1 MIVPFDSV
9 TISRAAAAE
18 MFTAVQTFCGACRDL
33 RELRQDYRYKMPTSQ
48 KSLYLSRREIDKNE
62 AALKLVEL
70 VLEYII
76 KPNNF
81 D

>member
-1 MIVPFDSV
+1 MVVPFDSI
-9 TISRAAAAE
+9 TISRADAAE

-33 RELRQDYRYKMPTSQ
+33 RELRQDYRYQLPTTQ
-48 KSLYLSRREIDKNE
+48 ESLYLSQREIDKNQ

-70 VLEYII
+70 VLEHII

>member
-1 MIVPFDSV
+1 MVVPFDSV
-9 TISRAAAAE
+9 TISRAVAAE
-18 MFTAVQTFCGACRDL
+18 MFAAVQTFCGACRDL
-33 RELRQDYRYKMPTSQ
+33 RELRQDYRYQLPTSQ
-48 KSLYLSRREIDKNE
+48 ESLYLCRREVDKNQ

-70 VLEYII
+70 VLENII

>member
-1 MIVPFDSV
+1 MIVPFNGV
-9 TISRAAAAE
+9 ITISRDVAAE

-33 RELRQDYRYKMPTSQ
+33 RELRQDYRYQLPTSQ
-48 KSLYLSRREIDKNE
+48 ESLYLCQREIDKNQ

-70 VLEYII
+70 VSKHVI
-76 KPNNF
+76 NQNF

>member
-1 MIVPFDSV
+1 MVVPFDSV

-33 RELRQDYRYKMPTSQ
+33 RELRQDYRYQLPTTQ
-48 KSLYLSRREIDKNE
+48 ESLYLCQREIDRNQ

-70 VLEYII
+70 VLEHII

>member
-9 TISRAAAAE
+9 TISRAAGAE
-18 MFTAVQTFCGACRDL
+18 MFAAVQTFCGACRDL
-33 RELRQDYRYKMPTSQ
+33 RELRQNYRYQLPTAQ
-48 KSLYLSRREIDKNE
+48 ESLYLCQREIDKNQ

>member
-1 MIVPFDSV
+1 MVVPFDSV
-9 TISRAAAAE
+9 TISRAAAVE
-18 MFTAVQTFCGACRDL
+18 MFAAVQTFCGACRDL
-33 RELRQDYRYKMPTSQ
+33 RELRQDYRYQLPLSQ
-48 KSLYLSRREIDKNE
+48 ESLYLCQREIDKNQ

-70 VLEYII
+70 VLEHII

>member
-1 MIVPFDSV
+1 MVVPFDSV

-18 MFTAVQTFCGACRDL
+18 MFATIQTFCGACRDL
-33 RELRQDYRYKMPTSQ
+33 RELRQNYRYQLPTSQ
-48 KSLYLSRREIDKNE
+48 ESLYLCQREIDKNG
-62 AALKLVEL
+62 AALRLVEL
-70 VLEYII
+70 VLEHII

>member
-1 MIVPFDSV
+1 MVVPFDSV

-33 RELRQDYRYKMPTSQ
+33 RELRQDYRYQLPTSQ
-48 KSLYLSRREIDKNE
+48 ESLYLCQREIDKNG
-62 AALKLVEL
+62 AALRLVDL
-70 VLEYII
+70 VFKHII
-76 KPNNF
+76 KPNF

>member
-1 MIVPFDSV
+1 MVVPFDSV
-9 TISRAAAAE
+9 TISRTAAAE

-33 RELRQDYRYKMPTSQ
+33 RELRQDYRYQLPTSQ
-48 KSLYLSRREIDKNE
+48 ESLYLCQREIDKNQ

-70 VLEYII
+70 VSEHII
-76 KPNNF
+76 NPNNF